1 MINNHVDAPKIIPKA
16 KIYTLSFWMLCI
28 SSFLF
33 FGSFSMILPELPDY
47 LTSLQGHEYL
57 GLIVSLFTLSAAV
70 SRPFSG
76 KLTDKWGRIPVMLI
90 GACISCLA
98 ALVYPLTTTV
108 FGFLS
113 IRLLHGFS
121 AGFKPTGTSAYVADI
136 IPVQRRAEALGI
148 LSMFS
153 TIGMA
158 SAPIFGSWI
167 FLNFDIDTLFY
178 CSSIFSIGSIVILFG
193 LKETLKTKESFKL
206 ALLKIG
212 KTDLYEPSVIP
223 SSLIM
228 VLTTFSFGT
237 VITLSP
243 DFSSFLGIQNKGLFF
258 SFFTGSSLLVRFIGG
273 RLSDR
278 YGRILILKFSTLCL
292 AISMIIIGFATNTT
306 SYFAG
311 AFLFGIGY
319 GLNSPTLFAW
329 AIDLSPEKNI
339 GRGIS
344 TLFIFLELGIGTGS
358 LISGSLYQG
367 VNSRLPCLFLIS
379 AFFSFIAFLI
389 VLNKKN
395 ESKTIEA
402 G

>member
-1 MINNHVDAPKIIPKA
+1 MINDHVDAPSITPKA
-16 KIYTLSFWMLCI
+16 KIYTLSFWLLCA

-47 LTSLQGHEYL
+47 LASLNGQEYL
-57 GLIVSLFTLSAAV
+57 GLVVSLFTLSAAV

-76 KLTDKWGRIPVMLI
+76 KLTDKWGRIPVMFI
-90 GACISCLA
+90 GACISGLA
-98 ALVYPLTTTV
+98 AMIYPLTTTV

-136 IPVQRRAEALGI
+136 IPANRRGEALGI
-148 LSMFS
+148 LSMFG

-167 FLNFDIDTLFY
+167 FLTYDINTLFY
-178 CSSIFSIGSIVILFG
+178 ISSVFSIGSVLILFG
-193 LKETLKTKESFKL
+193 MKETLKNKEPFKL

-212 KTDLYEPSVIP
+212 KADLYEPSVIP
-223 SSLIM
+223 PSLIM
-228 VLTTFSFGT
+228 MLTTFSFGT

-243 DFSSFLGIQNKGLFF
+243 DFSSFLGIHNKGLFF
-258 SFFTGSSLLVRFIGG
+258 SFFTGSSLLVRFLGG
-273 RLSDR
+273 KLSDHF
-278 YGRILILKFSTLCL
+278 GRILILRYSTLCL
-292 AISMIIIGFATNTT
+292 CISMIIIGFSTDST

-329 AIDLSPEKNI
+329 AVDLSPEKSI

-344 TLFIFLELGIGTGS
+344 TLFIFLEVGIGVGS
-358 LISGSLYQG
+358 LISGSFYQG
-367 VNSRLPCLFLIS
+367 FTTRFPWLFMIS
-379 AFFSFIAFLI
+379 SFFSFIAFII
-389 VLNKKN
+389 VLTKKR
-395 ESKTIEA
+395 
-402 G
+402 

>member
-1 MINNHVDAPKIIPKA
+1 MINDNVDAPSITPKA
-16 KIYTLSFWMLCI
+16 KIYTLSFWLLCA

-47 LTSLQGHEYL
+47 LASLNGQEYL
-57 GLIVSLFTLSAAV
+57 GLVVSLFTLSAAV

-76 KLTDKWGRIPVMLI
+76 KLTDKWGRIPVMFI
-90 GACISCLA
+90 GACISGLA
-98 ALVYPLTTTV
+98 AMIYPLTTTV

-136 IPVQRRAEALGI
+136 IPANRRGEALGI
-148 LSMFS
+148 LSMFG

-167 FLNFDIDTLFY
+167 FLTYDINTLFY
-178 CSSIFSIGSIVILFG
+178 ISSVFSIGSVLILFG
-193 LKETLKTKESFKL
+193 MKETLKNKEPFKL

-212 KTDLYEPSVIP
+212 KADLYEPSVIP
-223 SSLIM
+223 PSLIM
-228 VLTTFSFGT
+228 MLTTFSFGT

-243 DFSSFLGIQNKGLFF
+243 DFSSFLGIHNKGLFF
-258 SFFTGSSLLVRFIGG
+258 SFFTGSSLLVRFLGG
-273 RLSDR
+273 KLSDHF
-278 YGRILILKFSTLCL
+278 GRILILRYSTLCL
-292 AISMIIIGFATNTT
+292 CISMIIIGFSTDST

-329 AIDLSPEKNI
+329 AVDLSPEKSI

-344 TLFIFLELGIGTGS
+344 TLFIFLEVGIGVGS
-358 LISGSLYQG
+358 LISGSFYQG
-367 VNSRLPCLFLIS
+367 FTTRFPWLFMIS
-379 AFFSFIAFLI
+379 SFFSFIAFII
-389 VLNKKN
+389 VLTKKR
-395 ESKTIEA
+395 
-402 G
+402 

>member
-1 MINNHVDAPKIIPKA
+1 MINNHVDASTITPKA
-16 KIYTLSFWMLCI
+16 KIYTLSFWLLCA

-47 LTSLQGHEYL
+47 LASLKGQEYL
-57 GLIVSLFTLSAAV
+57 GLVVSLFTLSAAV

-76 KLTDKWGRIPVMLI
+76 KLTDKWGRIPVMFI
-90 GACISCLA
+90 GASISGLA
-98 ALVYPLTTTV
+98 ALIYPLTSTV

-136 IPVQRRAEALGI
+136 IPAKRRGEALGI
-148 LSMFS
+148 LSMFG

-158 SAPIFGSWI
+158 SAPILGSWI
-167 FLNFDIDTLFY
+167 FLVYDINTLFY
-178 CSSIFSIGSIVILFG
+178 CSSVFSIGSVLILFG
-193 LKETLKTKESFKL
+193 MKETLKTKEPFKL

-212 KTDLYEPSVIP
+212 KTDLYEPAVIP
-223 SSLIM
+223 PSLIM

-243 DFSSFLGIQNKGLFF
+243 DFSGFLGIQNKGLFF
-258 SFFTGSSLLVRFIGG
+258 SFFTGSSLLVRFLGG
-273 RLSDR
+273 KLSDHF
-278 YGRILILKFSTLCL
+278 GRVLILRYSTMCLC
-292 AISMIIIGFATNTT
+292 ISMIIIGFATDATT
-306 SYFAG
+306 YFAG

-329 AIDLSPEKNI
+329 AIDLSPEKSI

-344 TLFIFLELGIGTGS
+344 TLFIFLEIGIGMGS
-358 LISGSLYQG
+358 LISGSFYQG
-367 VNSRLPCLFLIS
+367 FNTRFPWLFMIS
-379 AFFSFIAFLI
+379 AFFSFIAFII
-389 VLNKKN
+389 VLTKKR
-395 ESKTIEA
+395 
-402 G
+402 

>member
-1 MINNHVDAPKIIPKA
+1 
-16 KIYTLSFWMLCI
+16 
-28 SSFLF
+28 
-33 FGSFSMILPELPDY
+33 
-47 LTSLQGHEYL
+47 
-57 GLIVSLFTLSAAV
+57 
-70 SRPFSG
+70 
-76 KLTDKWGRIPVMLI
+76 MLI
-90 GACISCLA
+90 GACISGLA
-98 ALVYPLTTTV
+98 ALLYPLTTTV
-108 FGFLS
+108 FGFMS

-136 IPVQRRAEALGI
+136 IPAQRRAEALGI

-158 SAPIFGSWI
+158 STPIFGSWI
-167 FLNFDIDTLFY
+167 FLNYDINTLFY
-178 CSSIFSIGSIVILFG
+178 SSSIFSIGSILILFG
-193 LKETLKTKESFKL
+193 MKETLKTRETFKL
-206 ALLKIG
+206 DLLKIG
-212 KTDLYEPSVIP
+212 KKDLYEPSVIP

-228 VLTTFSFGT
+228 LLTTYSFGT

-273 RLSDR
+273 KLSDI

-292 AISMIIIGFATNTT
+292 AISMIIIGFATDITAYLT
-306 SYFAG
+306 G

-367 VNSRLPCLFLIS
+367 INSRLPSLFMIS

-389 VLNKKN
+389 VLSKKN
-395 ESKTIEA
+395 ESQTIKTDY
-402 G
+402 

>member
-1 MINNHVDAPKIIPKA
+1 MINNHVDAPSITPKV
-16 KIYTLSFWMLCI
+16 KIYTLSFWLLCA

-47 LTSLQGHEYL
+47 LASLNGQEYL
-57 GLIVSLFTLSAAV
+57 GLVVSLFTLSAAV

-76 KLTDKWGRIPVMLI
+76 KLTDKWGRIPVMFI
-90 GACISCLA
+90 GACISGLA
-98 ALVYPLTTTV
+98 AMIYPLTTTV

-136 IPVQRRAEALGI
+136 IPANRRGEALGI
-148 LSMFS
+148 LSMFG

-167 FLNFDIDTLFY
+167 FLTYDINTLFY
-178 CSSIFSIGSIVILFG
+178 ISSVFSIGSVLILFG
-193 LKETLKTKESFKL
+193 MKETLKNKEPFKL

-212 KTDLYEPSVIP
+212 KADLYEPSVIP
-223 SSLIM
+223 PSLIM
-228 VLTTFSFGT
+228 MLTTFSFGT

-243 DFSSFLGIQNKGLFF
+243 DFSSFLGIHNKGLFF
-258 SFFTGSSLLVRFIGG
+258 SFFTGSSLLVRFLGG
-273 RLSDR
+273 KLSDHF
-278 YGRILILKFSTLCL
+278 GRILILRYSTLCL
-292 AISMIIIGFATNTT
+292 CISMIIIGFSTDST

-329 AIDLSPEKNI
+329 AVDLSPEKSI

-344 TLFIFLELGIGTGS
+344 TLFIFLEVGIGVGS
-358 LISGSLYQG
+358 LISGSFYQG
-367 VNSRLPCLFLIS
+367 FTTRFPWLFMIS
-379 AFFSFIAFLI
+379 SFFSFIAFII
-389 VLNKKN
+389 VLTKKR
-395 ESKTIEA
+395 
-402 G
+402 

>member
-1 MINNHVDAPKIIPKA
+1 MINNHVDPTTIIPKA
-16 KIYTLSFWMLCI
+16 KIYTLNFWLLCA

-47 LTSLQGHEYL
+47 LASLKGQEYL
-57 GLIVSLFTLSAAV
+57 GLVVSLFTLSAAV

-76 KLTDKWGRIPVMLI
+76 KLTDKWGRIPVMFI
-90 GACISCLA
+90 GASISGLA
-98 ALVYPLTTTV
+98 ALIYPLTSTV

-136 IPVQRRAEALGI
+136 IPAKRRGEALGI
-148 LSMFS
+148 LSMFG

-158 SAPIFGSWI
+158 SAPILGSWI
-167 FLNFDIDTLFY
+167 FLVYDINTLFY
-178 CSSIFSIGSIVILFG
+178 CSSVFSIGSVLILFG
-193 LKETLKTKESFKL
+193 MKETLKTKEPFKL

-212 KTDLYEPSVIP
+212 KTDLYEPAVIP
-223 SSLIM
+223 PSLIM

-243 DFSSFLGIQNKGLFF
+243 DFSGFLGIQNKGLFF
-258 SFFTGSSLLVRFIGG
+258 SFFTGSSLLVRFLGG
-273 RLSDR
+273 KLSDHF
-278 YGRILILKFSTLCL
+278 GRVLILRYSTMCLC
-292 AISMIIIGFATNTT
+292 ISMIIIGFATDATT
-306 SYFAG
+306 YFVG

-329 AIDLSPEKNI
+329 AIDLSPEKSI

-344 TLFIFLELGIGTGS
+344 TLFIFLEIGIGMGS
-358 LISGSLYQG
+358 LISGSFYQG
-367 VNSRLPCLFLIS
+367 FNTRFPWLFMIS
-379 AFFSFIAFLI
+379 AFFSFIAFII
-389 VLNKKN
+389 VLTKKR
-395 ESKTIEA
+395 
-402 G
+402 

>member
-1 MINNHVDAPKIIPKA
+1 MINNHVDAPSITPKV
-16 KIYTLSFWMLCI
+16 KIYTLSFWLLCA

-47 LTSLQGHEYL
+47 LASLNGQEYL
-57 GLIVSLFTLSAAV
+57 GLVVSLFTLSAAV

-76 KLTDKWGRIPVMLI
+76 KLTDKWGRIPVMFI
-90 GACISCLA
+90 GACISGLA
-98 ALVYPLTTTV
+98 AMIYPLTTTV

-136 IPVQRRAEALGI
+136 IPANRRGEALGI
-148 LSMFS
+148 LSMFG

-167 FLNFDIDTLFY
+167 FLTYDINTLFY
-178 CSSIFSIGSIVILFG
+178 ISSVFSIGSVLILFG
-193 LKETLKTKESFKL
+193 MKETLKNKEPFKL

-212 KTDLYEPSVIP
+212 KADLYEPSVIP
-223 SSLIM
+223 PSLIM
-228 VLTTFSFGT
+228 MLTTFSFGT

-243 DFSSFLGIQNKGLFF
+243 DFSGFLGIHNKGLFF
-258 SFFTGSSLLVRFIGG
+258 SFFTGSSLLVRFLGG
-273 RLSDR
+273 KLSDHF
-278 YGRILILKFSTLCL
+278 GRILILRYSTLCL
-292 AISMIIIGFATNTT
+292 CISMIIIGFSTDST

-329 AIDLSPEKNI
+329 AVDLSPEKSI

-344 TLFIFLELGIGTGS
+344 TLFIFLEVGIGVGS
-358 LISGSLYQG
+358 LISGSFYQG
-367 VNSRLPCLFLIS
+367 FTTRFPWLFMIS
-379 AFFSFIAFLI
+379 SFFSFIAFII
-389 VLNKKN
+389 VLTKKRRLLN
-395 ESKTIEA
+395 Y
-402 G
+402 

>member
-1 MINNHVDAPKIIPKA
+1 MINNHLNTPKIIAKT
-16 KIYTLSFWMLCI
+16 KIYTLGFWLLCT

-47 LTSLQGHEYL
+47 LASLQGHEYL
-57 GLIVSLFTLSAAV
+57 GLIVSLFTLSAAI

-90 GACISCLA
+90 GACISGLA
-98 ALVYPLTTTV
+98 ALIYPLTTTV

-113 IRLLHGFS
+113 VRLLHGFS

-136 IPVQRRAEALGI
+136 IPAKRRAEALGI

-158 SAPIFGSWI
+158 SAPILGSWI
-167 FLNFDIDTLFY
+167 FLTYDINTLFY
-178 CSSIFSIGSIVILFG
+178 CSSFFSIGSVLILFG
-193 LKETLKTKESFKL
+193 MKETLKAKESFKL
-206 ALLKIG
+206 TLLKIG
-212 KTDLYEPSVIP
+212 RTDLYEPSVIP
-223 SSLIM
+223 PSLIM

-243 DFSSFLGIQNKGLFF
+243 DFSGFLGIQNKGLFF

-273 RLSDR
+273 KLSDHF
-278 YGRILILKFSTLCL
+278 GRILILRYSTLCL
-292 AISMIIIGFATNTT
+292 CLSMIIIGFA
-306 SYFAG
+306 SDAIIYFAG
-311 AFLFGIGY
+311 AFLFGVGY

-329 AIDLSPEKNI
+329 AIDLSPKKSI

-344 TLFIFLELGIGTGS
+344 TLFIFLELGIGMGS

-367 VNSRLPCLFLIS
+367 FNERFPWLFMIS
-379 AFFSFIAFLI
+379 AFFSLIAFI
-389 VLNKKN
+389 FVLNKKR
-395 ESKTIEA
+395 
-402 G
+402 

>member
-1 MINNHVDAPKIIPKA
+1 MINDHVDAPSITPKA
-16 KIYTLSFWMLCI
+16 KIYTLSFWLLCA

-47 LTSLQGHEYL
+47 LTSLKGQEYL
-57 GLIVSLFTLSAAV
+57 GLVVSLFTLSAAV

-76 KLTDKWGRIPVMLI
+76 KLTDKWGRIPVMFI
-90 GACISCLA
+90 GACISGLA
-98 ALVYPLTTTV
+98 AMIYPLTTTV

-136 IPVQRRAEALGI
+136 IPANRRGEALGI
-148 LSMFS
+148 LSMFG

-167 FLNFDIDTLFY
+167 FLTYDINTLFY
-178 CSSIFSIGSIVILFG
+178 ISSVFSIGSVLILFG
-193 LKETLKTKESFKL
+193 MKETLKNKEPFKL

-212 KTDLYEPSVIP
+212 KADLYEPSVIP
-223 SSLIM
+223 PSLIM

-243 DFSSFLGIQNKGLFF
+243 DFSGFLGIQNKGLFF
-258 SFFTGSSLLVRFIGG
+258 SFFTGSSLLVRFLGG
-273 RLSDR
+273 KLSDHF
-278 YGRILILKFSTLCL
+278 GRILILRYSTLCL
-292 AISMIIIGFATNTT
+292 CISMIIIGFATGATT
-306 SYFAG
+306 YFAG

-329 AIDLSPEKNI
+329 AIDLSPEKSI

-344 TLFIFLELGIGTGS
+344 TLFIFLEVGIGVGS
-358 LISGSLYQG
+358 LISGSFYQG
-367 VNSRLPCLFLIS
+367 FTTRFPWLFMIS
-379 AFFSFIAFLI
+379 SFFSFIAFII
-389 VLNKKN
+389 VLTKKR
-395 ESKTIEA
+395 
-402 G
+402 

>member
-1 MINNHVDAPKIIPKA
+1 MINNHVDAPSITPKV
-16 KIYTLSFWMLCI
+16 KIYTLSFWLLCA

-47 LTSLQGHEYL
+47 LASLNGQEYL
-57 GLIVSLFTLSAAV
+57 GLVVSLFTLSAAV

-76 KLTDKWGRIPVMLI
+76 KLTDKWGRIPVMFI
-90 GACISCLA
+90 GACISGLA
-98 ALVYPLTTTV
+98 AMIYPLTTTV

-136 IPVQRRAEALGI
+136 IPANRRGEALGI
-148 LSMFS
+148 LSMFG

-167 FLNFDIDTLFY
+167 FLTYDINTLFY
-178 CSSIFSIGSIVILFG
+178 ISSVFSIGSVLILFG
-193 LKETLKTKESFKL
+193 MKETLKNKEPFKL

-212 KTDLYEPSVIP
+212 KADLYEPSVIP
-223 SSLIM
+223 PSLIM

-243 DFSSFLGIQNKGLFF
+243 DFSGFLGIKNKGLFF
-258 SFFTGSSLLVRFIGG
+258 SFFTGSSLLVRFLGG
-273 RLSDR
+273 KLSDHF
-278 YGRILILKFSTLCL
+278 GRILILRYSTLCL
-292 AISMIIIGFATNTT
+292 CISMIIIGFSTDST

-329 AIDLSPEKNI
+329 AVDLSPEKSI

-344 TLFIFLELGIGTGS
+344 TLFIFLEVGIGVGS
-358 LISGSLYQG
+358 LISGSFYQG
-367 VNSRLPCLFLIS
+367 FTTRFPWLFMIS
-379 AFFSFIAFLI
+379 SFFSFIAFII
-389 VLNKKN
+389 VLTKKR
-395 ESKTIEA
+395 
-402 G
+402 

>member
-1 MINNHVDAPKIIPKA
+1 MINDHVDTPSITPKA
-16 KIYTLSFWMLCI
+16 KIYTLSFWLLCA

-47 LTSLQGHEYL
+47 LASLKGQEYL
-57 GLIVSLFTLSAAV
+57 GLVVSLFTLSAAV

-76 KLTDKWGRIPVMLI
+76 KLTDKWGRIPVMFI
-90 GACISCLA
+90 GASISGLA
-98 ALVYPLTTTV
+98 ALIYPLTSTV

-136 IPVQRRAEALGI
+136 IPAKRRGEALGI
-148 LSMFS
+148 LSMFG

-158 SAPIFGSWI
+158 SAPILGSWI
-167 FLNFDIDTLFY
+167 FLVYDINTLFY
-178 CSSIFSIGSIVILFG
+178 CSSVFSIGSVLILFG
-193 LKETLKTKESFKL
+193 MKETLKTKEPFKL

-212 KTDLYEPSVIP
+212 KTDLYEPAVIP
-223 SSLIM
+223 PSLIM

-243 DFSSFLGIQNKGLFF
+243 DFSGFLGIQNKGLFF
-258 SFFTGSSLLVRFIGG
+258 SFFTGSSLLVRFLGG
-273 RLSDR
+273 KLSDHF
-278 YGRILILKFSTLCL
+278 GRVLILRYSTMCLC
-292 AISMIIIGFATNTT
+292 ISMIIIGFATDATT
-306 SYFAG
+306 YFAG

-329 AIDLSPEKNI
+329 AIDLSPEKSI

-344 TLFIFLELGIGTGS
+344 TLFIFLEIGIGMGS
-358 LISGSLYQG
+358 LISGSFYQG
-367 VNSRLPCLFLIS
+367 FNTRFPWLFMIS
-379 AFFSFIAFLI
+379 AFFSFIAFII
-389 VLNKKN
+389 VLTKKR
-395 ESKTIEA
+395 
-402 G
+402 

>member
-1 MINNHVDAPKIIPKA
+1 MINNNVDAPSITPKA
-16 KIYTLSFWMLCI
+16 KIYTLSFWLLCA

-47 LTSLQGHEYL
+47 LASLNGQEYL
-57 GLIVSLFTLSAAV
+57 GLVVSLFTLSAAV

-76 KLTDKWGRIPVMLI
+76 KLTDKWGRIPVMFI
-90 GACISCLA
+90 GACISGLA
-98 ALVYPLTTTV
+98 AMIYPLTTTV

-136 IPVQRRAEALGI
+136 IPANRRGEALGI
-148 LSMFS
+148 LSMFG

-167 FLNFDIDTLFY
+167 FLTYDINTLFY
-178 CSSIFSIGSIVILFG
+178 ISSVFSIGSVLILFG
-193 LKETLKTKESFKL
+193 MKETLKNKEPFKL

-212 KTDLYEPSVIP
+212 KADLYEPSVIP
-223 SSLIM
+223 PSLIM
-228 VLTTFSFGT
+228 MLTTFSFGT

-243 DFSSFLGIQNKGLFF
+243 DFSSFLGIHNKGLFF
-258 SFFTGSSLLVRFIGG
+258 SFFTGSSLLVRFLGG
-273 RLSDR
+273 KLSDHF
-278 YGRILILKFSTLCL
+278 GRILILRYSTLCL
-292 AISMIIIGFATNTT
+292 CISMIIIGFSTDST

-329 AIDLSPEKNI
+329 AVDLSPEKSI

-344 TLFIFLELGIGTGS
+344 TLFIFLEVGIGVGS
-358 LISGSLYQG
+358 LISGSFYQG
-367 VNSRLPCLFLIS
+367 FTTRFPWLFMIS
-379 AFFSFIAFLI
+379 SFFSFIAFII
-389 VLNKKN
+389 VLTKKR
-395 ESKTIEA
+395 
-402 G
+402 

>member
-1 MINNHVDAPKIIPKA
+1 MINDHVDTPSITPKA
-16 KIYTLSFWMLCI
+16 KIYTLSFWLLCA

-47 LTSLQGHEYL
+47 LASLNGQEYL
-57 GLIVSLFTLSAAV
+57 GLVVSLFTLSAAV

-76 KLTDKWGRIPVMLI
+76 KLTDKWGRIPVMFI
-90 GACISCLA
+90 GACISGLA
-98 ALVYPLTTTV
+98 AMIYPLTTTV

-136 IPVQRRAEALGI
+136 IPANRRGEALGI
-148 LSMFS
+148 LSMFG

-167 FLNFDIDTLFY
+167 FLTYDINTLFY
-178 CSSIFSIGSIVILFG
+178 ISSVFSIGSVLILFG
-193 LKETLKTKESFKL
+193 MKETLKNKEPFKL

-212 KTDLYEPSVIP
+212 KADLYEPSVIP
-223 SSLIM
+223 PSLIM

-243 DFSSFLGIQNKGLFF
+243 DFSGFLGIQNKGLFF
-258 SFFTGSSLLVRFIGG
+258 SFFTGSSLLVRFLGG
-273 RLSDR
+273 KLSDHF
-278 YGRILILKFSTLCL
+278 GRILILRYSTLCL
-292 AISMIIIGFATNTT
+292 CISMIIIGFSTDST

-329 AIDLSPEKNI
+329 AVDLSPEKSI

-344 TLFIFLELGIGTGS
+344 TLFIFLEVGIGVGS
-358 LISGSLYQG
+358 LISGSFYQG
-367 VNSRLPCLFLIS
+367 FTTRFPWLFMIS
-379 AFFSFIAFLI
+379 SFFSFIAFII
-389 VLNKKN
+389 VLTKKR
-395 ESKTIEA
+395 
-402 G
+402 

>member
-1 MINNHVDAPKIIPKA
+1 MINNHVDPTTITPKA
-16 KIYTLSFWMLCI
+16 KIYTLNFWLLCA

-47 LTSLQGHEYL
+47 LASLKGQEYL
-57 GLIVSLFTLSAAV
+57 GLVVSLFTLSAAV

-76 KLTDKWGRIPVMLI
+76 KLTDKWGRIPVMFI
-90 GACISCLA
+90 GASISGLA
-98 ALVYPLTTTV
+98 ALIYPLTSTV

-136 IPVQRRAEALGI
+136 IPAKRRGEALGI
-148 LSMFS
+148 LSMFG

-158 SAPIFGSWI
+158 SAPILGSWI
-167 FLNFDIDTLFY
+167 FLVYDIHTLFY
-178 CSSIFSIGSIVILFG
+178 CSSVFSIGSVLILFG
-193 LKETLKTKESFKL
+193 MKETLKTKEPFKL

-212 KTDLYEPSVIP
+212 KTDLYEPAVIP
-223 SSLIM
+223 PSLIM

-243 DFSSFLGIQNKGLFF
+243 DFSGFLGIQNKGLFF
-258 SFFTGSSLLVRFIGG
+258 SFFTGSSLLVRFLGG
-273 RLSDR
+273 KLSDHF
-278 YGRILILKFSTLCL
+278 GRVLILRYSTMCLC
-292 AISMIIIGFATNTT
+292 ISMIIIGFATDATT
-306 SYFAG
+306 YFAG

-329 AIDLSPEKNI
+329 AIDLSPEKSI

-344 TLFIFLELGIGTGS
+344 TLFIFLEIGIGMGS
-358 LISGSLYQG
+358 LISGSFYQG
-367 VNSRLPCLFLIS
+367 FNTRFPWLFMIS
-379 AFFSFIAFLI
+379 AFFSFIAFII
-389 VLNKKN
+389 VLTKKR
-395 ESKTIEA
+395 
-402 G
+402 

>member
-1 MINNHVDAPKIIPKA
+1 MINDHIDAPKKIPEA
-16 KIYTLSFWMLCI
+16 KIYRLSFWLLCG

-33 FGSFSMILPELPDY
+33 FGSFSMILPELPNY
-47 LTSLQGHEYL
+47 LSSLQGHEYL

-76 KLTDKWGRIPVMLI
+76 KLTDKWGRIPVMFI
-90 GACISCLA
+90 GACISGLA

-136 IPVQRRAEALGI
+136 VPAKRRAEALGI

-167 FLNFDIDTLFY
+167 FLTYDINTLFY
-178 CSSIFSIGSIVILFG
+178 CSSIFSIGSILILFG
-193 LKETLKTKESFKL
+193 MKETLKTKEPFKL
-206 ALLKIG
+206 SLLKIG

-228 VLTTFSFGT
+228 MLTTFSFGT

-273 RLSDR
+273 KLSDR
-278 YGRILILKFSTLCL
+278 FGRILILKYSTLCL
-292 AISMIIIGFATNTT
+292 AVSMIIIGFATNAT

-329 AIDLSPEKNI
+329 AIDLSPKKSI

-344 TLFIFLELGIGTGS
+344 TLFIFLEIGIGTGS

-367 VNSRLPCLFLIS
+367 INSRFPWLFMIS
-379 AFFSFIAFLI
+379 AFFSFIAFII

-395 ESKTIEA
+395 QPQTVNMS
-402 G
+402 

>member
-1 MINNHVDAPKIIPKA
+1 MINNHVDPTTITPKA
-16 KIYTLSFWMLCI
+16 KIYTLNFWLLCA

-47 LTSLQGHEYL
+47 LASLKGQEYL
-57 GLIVSLFTLSAAV
+57 GLVVSLFTLSAAV

-76 KLTDKWGRIPVMLI
+76 KLTDKWGRIPVMFI
-90 GACISCLA
+90 GASISGLA
-98 ALVYPLTTTV
+98 ALIYPLTSTV

-136 IPVQRRAEALGI
+136 IPAKRRGEALGI
-148 LSMFS
+148 LSMFG

-158 SAPIFGSWI
+158 SAPILGSWI
-167 FLNFDIDTLFY
+167 FLVYDINTLFY
-178 CSSIFSIGSIVILFG
+178 CSSVFSIGSVLILFG
-193 LKETLKTKESFKL
+193 MKETLKTKEPFKL

-212 KTDLYEPSVIP
+212 KTDLYEPAVIP
-223 SSLIM
+223 PSLIM

-243 DFSSFLGIQNKGLFF
+243 DFSGFLGIQNKGLFF
-258 SFFTGSSLLVRFIGG
+258 SFFTGSSLLVRFLGG
-273 RLSDR
+273 KLSDHF
-278 YGRILILKFSTLCL
+278 GRVLILRYSTMCLC
-292 AISMIIIGFATNTT
+292 ISMIIIGFATDATT
-306 SYFAG
+306 YFAG

-329 AIDLSPEKNI
+329 AIDLSPEKSI

-344 TLFIFLELGIGTGS
+344 TLFIFLEIGIGMGS
-358 LISGSLYQG
+358 LISGSFYQG
-367 VNSRLPCLFLIS
+367 FNIRFPWLFMIS
-379 AFFSFIAFLI
+379 AFFSFIAFII
-389 VLNKKN
+389 VLTKKR
-395 ESKTIEA
+395 
-402 G
+402 

>member
-1 MINNHVDAPKIIPKA
+1 MINNHVDAPSITPKV
-16 KIYTLSFWMLCI
+16 KIYTLSFWLLCA

-47 LTSLQGHEYL
+47 LASLNGQEYL
-57 GLIVSLFTLSAAV
+57 GLVVSLFTLSAAV

-76 KLTDKWGRIPVMLI
+76 KLTDKWGRIPVMFI
-90 GACISCLA
+90 GACISGLA
-98 ALVYPLTTTV
+98 AMIYPLTTTV

-136 IPVQRRAEALGI
+136 IPANRRGEALGI
-148 LSMFS
+148 LSMFG

-167 FLNFDIDTLFY
+167 FLTYDINTLFY
-178 CSSIFSIGSIVILFG
+178 ISSVFSIGSVLILFG
-193 LKETLKTKESFKL
+193 MKETLKNKEPFKL

-212 KTDLYEPSVIP
+212 KADLYEPSVIP
-223 SSLIM
+223 PSLIM

-243 DFSSFLGIQNKGLFF
+243 DFSSFLGIHNKGLFF
-258 SFFTGSSLLVRFIGG
+258 SFFTGSSLLVRFLGG
-273 RLSDR
+273 KLSDHF
-278 YGRILILKFSTLCL
+278 GRILILRYSTLCL
-292 AISMIIIGFATNTT
+292 CISMIIIGFSTDST

-329 AIDLSPEKNI
+329 AVDLSPEKSI

-344 TLFIFLELGIGTGS
+344 TLFIFLEVGIGVGS
-358 LISGSLYQG
+358 LISGSFYQG
-367 VNSRLPCLFLIS
+367 FTTRFPWLFMIS
-379 AFFSFIAFLI
+379 SFFSFIAFII
-389 VLNKKN
+389 VLTKKR
-395 ESKTIEA
+395 
-402 G
+402 

>member
-1 MINNHVDAPKIIPKA
+1 MINNHVDTPSITPKA
-16 KIYTLSFWMLCI
+16 KIYTLSFWLLCA

-47 LTSLQGHEYL
+47 LASLKGQEYL
-57 GLIVSLFTLSAAV
+57 GLVVSLFTLSAAV

-76 KLTDKWGRIPVMLI
+76 KLTDKWGRIPVMFI
-90 GACISCLA
+90 GASISGLA
-98 ALVYPLTTTV
+98 ALIYPLTSTV

-136 IPVQRRAEALGI
+136 IPAKRRGEALGI
-148 LSMFS
+148 LSMFG

-158 SAPIFGSWI
+158 SAPILGSWI
-167 FLNFDIDTLFY
+167 FLVYDINTLFY
-178 CSSIFSIGSIVILFG
+178 CSSVFSIGSVLILFG
-193 LKETLKTKESFKL
+193 MKETLKTKEPFKL

-212 KTDLYEPSVIP
+212 KTDLYEPAVIP
-223 SSLIM
+223 PSLIM

-243 DFSSFLGIQNKGLFF
+243 DFSGFLGIQNKGLFF
-258 SFFTGSSLLVRFIGG
+258 SFFTGSSLLVRFLGG
-273 RLSDR
+273 KLSDHF
-278 YGRILILKFSTLCL
+278 GRVLILRYSTMCLC
-292 AISMIIIGFATNTT
+292 ISMIIIGFATDATT
-306 SYFAG
+306 YFAG

-329 AIDLSPEKNI
+329 AIDLSPEKSI

-344 TLFIFLELGIGTGS
+344 TLFIFLEIGIGMGS
-358 LISGSLYQG
+358 LISGSFYQG
-367 VNSRLPCLFLIS
+367 FNTRFPWLFMIS
-379 AFFSFIAFLI
+379 AFFSFIAFII
-389 VLNKKN
+389 VLTKKR
-395 ESKTIEA
+395 
-402 G
+402 

>member
-1 MINNHVDAPKIIPKA
+1 MINNHVDAPSITPKV
-16 KIYTLSFWMLCI
+16 KIYTLSFWLLCA

-47 LTSLQGHEYL
+47 LASLNGQEYL
-57 GLIVSLFTLSAAV
+57 GLVVSLFTLSAAV

-76 KLTDKWGRIPVMLI
+76 KLTDKWGRIPVMFI
-90 GACISCLA
+90 GACISGLA
-98 ALVYPLTTTV
+98 AMIYPLTTTF

-136 IPVQRRAEALGI
+136 IPANRRGEALGI
-148 LSMFS
+148 LSMFG

-167 FLNFDIDTLFY
+167 FLTYDINTLFY
-178 CSSIFSIGSIVILFG
+178 ISSVFSIGSVLILFG
-193 LKETLKTKESFKL
+193 MKETLKNKEPFKL

-212 KTDLYEPSVIP
+212 KADLYEPSVIP
-223 SSLIM
+223 PSLIM
-228 VLTTFSFGT
+228 MLTTFSFGT

-243 DFSSFLGIQNKGLFF
+243 DFSGFLGIHNKGLFF
-258 SFFTGSSLLVRFIGG
+258 SFFTGSSLLVRFLGG
-273 RLSDR
+273 KLSDHF
-278 YGRILILKFSTLCL
+278 GRILILRYSTLCL
-292 AISMIIIGFATNTT
+292 CISMIIIGFSTDST

-329 AIDLSPEKNI
+329 AVDLSPEKSI

-344 TLFIFLELGIGTGS
+344 TLFIFLEVGIGVGS
-358 LISGSLYQG
+358 LISGSFYQG
-367 VNSRLPCLFLIS
+367 FTTRFPWLFMIS
-379 AFFSFIAFLI
+379 SFFSFIAFII
-389 VLNKKN
+389 VLTKKR
-395 ESKTIEA
+395 
-402 G
+402 

>member
-1 MINNHVDAPKIIPKA
+1 MINNHVDAPSITPKA
-16 KIYTLSFWMLCI
+16 KIYTLSFWLLCA

-47 LTSLQGHEYL
+47 LASLNGQEYL
-57 GLIVSLFTLSAAV
+57 GLVVSLFTLSAAV

-76 KLTDKWGRIPVMLI
+76 KLTDKWGRIPVMFI
-90 GACISCLA
+90 GACISGLA
-98 ALVYPLTTTV
+98 AMIYPLTTTV

-136 IPVQRRAEALGI
+136 IPANRRGEALGI
-148 LSMFS
+148 LSMFG

-167 FLNFDIDTLFY
+167 FLTYDINTLFY
-178 CSSIFSIGSIVILFG
+178 ISSVFSIGSVLILFG
-193 LKETLKTKESFKL
+193 MKETLKNKEPFKL

-212 KTDLYEPSVIP
+212 KADLYEPSVIP
-223 SSLIM
+223 PSLIM
-228 VLTTFSFGT
+228 MLTTFSFGT

-243 DFSSFLGIQNKGLFF
+243 DFSSFLGIHNKGLFF
-258 SFFTGSSLLVRFIGG
+258 SFFTGSSLLVRFLGG
-273 RLSDR
+273 KLSDHF
-278 YGRILILKFSTLCL
+278 GRILILRYSTLCL
-292 AISMIIIGFATNTT
+292 CISMIIIGFSTDST

-329 AIDLSPEKNI
+329 AVDLSPEKSI

-344 TLFIFLELGIGTGS
+344 TLFIFLEVGIGVGS
-358 LISGSLYQG
+358 LISGSFYQG
-367 VNSRLPCLFLIS
+367 FTTRFPWLFMIS
-379 AFFSFIAFLI
+379 SFFSFIAFII
-389 VLNKKN
+389 VLTKKR
-395 ESKTIEA
+395 
-402 G
+402 

>member
-1 MINNHVDAPKIIPKA
+1 MINNHVDAPSITPKV
-16 KIYTLSFWMLCI
+16 KIYTLSFWLLCA

-47 LTSLQGHEYL
+47 LASLNGQEYL
-57 GLIVSLFTLSAAV
+57 GLVVSLFTLSAAV

-76 KLTDKWGRIPVMLI
+76 KLTDKWGRIPVMFI
-90 GACISCLA
+90 GACISGLA
-98 ALVYPLTTTV
+98 AMIYPLTTTV

-136 IPVQRRAEALGI
+136 IPANRRGEALGI
-148 LSMFS
+148 LSMFG

-167 FLNFDIDTLFY
+167 FLTYDINTLFY
-178 CSSIFSIGSIVILFG
+178 ISSVFSIGSVLILFG
-193 LKETLKTKESFKL
+193 MKETLKNKEPFKL

-212 KTDLYEPSVIP
+212 KADLYEPSVIP
-223 SSLIM
+223 PSLIM
-228 VLTTFSFGT
+228 MLTTFSFGT

-243 DFSSFLGIQNKGLFF
+243 DFSGFLGIHNKGLFF
-258 SFFTGSSLLVRFIGG
+258 SFFTGSSLLVRFLGG
-273 RLSDR
+273 KLSDHF
-278 YGRILILKFSTLCL
+278 GRILILRYSTLCL
-292 AISMIIIGFATNTT
+292 CISMIIIGFSTDST

-329 AIDLSPEKNI
+329 AVDLSPEKSI

-344 TLFIFLELGIGTGS
+344 TLFIFLEVGIGVGS
-358 LISGSLYQG
+358 LISGSFYQG
-367 VNSRLPCLFLIS
+367 FTTRFPWLFMIS
-379 AFFSFIAFLI
+379 SFFSFIAFII
-389 VLNKKN
+389 VLTKKR
-395 ESKTIEA
+395 
-402 G
+402 

>member
-1 MINNHVDAPKIIPKA
+1 MINDHVDTPSITPKA
-16 KIYTLSFWMLCI
+16 KIYTLSFWLLCA

-47 LTSLQGHEYL
+47 LASLNGQEYL
-57 GLIVSLFTLSAAV
+57 GLVVSLFTLSAAV

-76 KLTDKWGRIPVMLI
+76 KLTDKWGRIPVMFI
-90 GACISCLA
+90 GACISGLA
-98 ALVYPLTTTV
+98 AMIYPLTTTV

-136 IPVQRRAEALGI
+136 IPANRRGEALGI
-148 LSMFS
+148 LSMFG

-167 FLNFDIDTLFY
+167 FLTYDINTLFY
-178 CSSIFSIGSIVILFG
+178 ISSVFSIGSVLILFG
-193 LKETLKTKESFKL
+193 MKETLKNKEPFKL

-212 KTDLYEPSVIP
+212 KADLYEPSVIP
-223 SSLIM
+223 PSLIM
-228 VLTTFSFGT
+228 MLTTFSFGT

-243 DFSSFLGIQNKGLFF
+243 DFSGFLGIHNKGLFF
-258 SFFTGSSLLVRFIGG
+258 SFFTGSSLLVRFLGG
-273 RLSDR
+273 KLSDHF
-278 YGRILILKFSTLCL
+278 GRILILRYSTLCL
-292 AISMIIIGFATNTT
+292 CISMIIIGFSTDST

-329 AIDLSPEKNI
+329 AVDLSPEKSI

-344 TLFIFLELGIGTGS
+344 TLFIFLEVGIGVGS
-358 LISGSLYQG
+358 LISGSFYQG
-367 VNSRLPCLFLIS
+367 FTTRFPWLFMIS
-379 AFFSFIAFLI
+379 SFFSFIAFII
-389 VLNKKN
+389 VLTKKR
-395 ESKTIEA
+395 
-402 G
+402 

>member
-1 MINNHVDAPKIIPKA
+1 MINNHVDPTTIIPKA
-16 KIYTLSFWMLCI
+16 KIYTLNFWLLCA

-47 LTSLQGHEYL
+47 LASLKGQEYL
-57 GLIVSLFTLSAAV
+57 GLVVSLFTLSAAV

-76 KLTDKWGRIPVMLI
+76 KLTDKWGRIPVMFI
-90 GACISCLA
+90 GASISGLA
-98 ALVYPLTTTV
+98 ALIYPLTSTV

-136 IPVQRRAEALGI
+136 IPAKRRGEALGI
-148 LSMFS
+148 LSMFG

-158 SAPIFGSWI
+158 SAPILGSWI
-167 FLNFDIDTLFY
+167 FLVYDINTLFY
-178 CSSIFSIGSIVILFG
+178 CSSVFSIGSVLILFG
-193 LKETLKTKESFKL
+193 MKETLKTKEPFKL

-212 KTDLYEPSVIP
+212 KTDLYEPAVIP
-223 SSLIM
+223 PSLIM

-243 DFSSFLGIQNKGLFF
+243 DFSGFLGIQNKGLFF
-258 SFFTGSSLLVRFIGG
+258 SFFTGSSLLVRFLGG
-273 RLSDR
+273 KLSDHF
-278 YGRILILKFSTLCL
+278 GRVLILRYSTMCLC
-292 AISMIIIGFATNTT
+292 ISMIIIGFATDATT
-306 SYFAG
+306 YFAG

-329 AIDLSPEKNI
+329 AIDLSPEKSI

-344 TLFIFLELGIGTGS
+344 TLFIFLEIGIGMGS
-358 LISGSLYQG
+358 LISGSFYQG
-367 VNSRLPCLFLIS
+367 FNTRFPWLFMIS
-379 AFFSFIAFLI
+379 AFFSFIAFII
-389 VLNKKN
+389 VLTKKR
-395 ESKTIEA
+395 
-402 G
+402 

>member
-1 MINNHVDAPKIIPKA
+1 MINNHVDAPSITPKV
-16 KIYTLSFWMLCI
+16 KIYTLSFWLLCA

-47 LTSLQGHEYL
+47 LASLNGQEYL
-57 GLIVSLFTLSAAV
+57 GLVVSLFTLSAAV

-76 KLTDKWGRIPVMLI
+76 KLTDKWGRIPVMFI
-90 GACISCLA
+90 GACISGLA
-98 ALVYPLTTTV
+98 AMIYPLTTTV

-121 AGFKPTGTSAYVADI
+121 AGFKPTGTSAYIADI
-136 IPVQRRAEALGI
+136 IPANRRGEALGI
-148 LSMFS
+148 LSMFG

-167 FLNFDIDTLFY
+167 FLTYDINTLFY
-178 CSSIFSIGSIVILFG
+178 ISSVFSIGSVLILFG
-193 LKETLKTKESFKL
+193 MKETLKNKEPFKL

-212 KTDLYEPSVIP
+212 KADLYEPSVIP
-223 SSLIM
+223 PSLIM
-228 VLTTFSFGT
+228 MLTTFSFGT

-243 DFSSFLGIQNKGLFF
+243 DFSSFLGIHNKGLFF
-258 SFFTGSSLLVRFIGG
+258 SFFTGSSLLVRFLGG
-273 RLSDR
+273 KLSDHF
-278 YGRILILKFSTLCL
+278 GRILILRYSTLCL
-292 AISMIIIGFATNTT
+292 CISMIIIGFSTDST

-329 AIDLSPEKNI
+329 AVDLSPEKSI

-344 TLFIFLELGIGTGS
+344 TLFIFLEVGIGVGS
-358 LISGSLYQG
+358 LISGSFYQG
-367 VNSRLPCLFLIS
+367 FTTRFPWLFMIS
-379 AFFSFIAFLI
+379 SFFSFIAFII
-389 VLNKKN
+389 VLTKKR
-395 ESKTIEA
+395 
-402 G
+402 

>member
-1 MINNHVDAPKIIPKA
+1 MINDHIDGPKKIPKA
-16 KIYTLSFWMLCI
+16 KIYRLSFWLLCG

-33 FGSFSMILPELPDY
+33 FGSFSMILPELSDY
-47 LTSLQGHEYL
+47 LSSLQGHEYL

-76 KLTDKWGRIPVMLI
+76 KLTDKWGRIPVMFI
-90 GACISCLA
+90 GACISGLA

-136 IPVQRRAEALGI
+136 IPAQRRAEALGI

-167 FLNFDIDTLFY
+167 FLTYDINTLFY
-178 CSSIFSIGSIVILFG
+178 CSSIFSIGSILILFG
-193 LKETLKTKESFKL
+193 MKETLKTKEPFKL
-206 ALLKIG
+206 SLLKIG

-228 VLTTFSFGT
+228 MLTTFSFGT

-243 DFSSFLGIQNKGLFF
+243 DRKS
-258 SFFTGSSLLVRFIGG
+258 V
-273 RLSDR
+273 
-278 YGRILILKFSTLCL
+278 
-292 AISMIIIGFATNTT
+292 
-306 SYFAG
+306 
-311 AFLFGIGY
+311 
-319 GLNSPTLFAW
+319 
-329 AIDLSPEKNI
+329 
-339 GRGIS
+339 
-344 TLFIFLELGIGTGS
+344 
-358 LISGSLYQG
+358 
-367 VNSRLPCLFLIS
+367 V
-379 AFFSFIAFLI
+379 
-389 VLNKKN
+389 
-395 ESKTIEA
+395 
-402 G
+402 

>member
-1 MINNHVDAPKIIPKA
+1 MINDHVDTPSITPKA
-16 KIYTLSFWMLCI
+16 KIYTLSFWLLCA

-47 LTSLQGHEYL
+47 LASLNGQEYL
-57 GLIVSLFTLSAAV
+57 GLVVSLFTLSAAV

-76 KLTDKWGRIPVMLI
+76 KLTDKWGRIPVMFI
-90 GACISCLA
+90 GACISGLA
-98 ALVYPLTTTV
+98 AMIYPLTTTV

-136 IPVQRRAEALGI
+136 IPANRRGEALGI
-148 LSMFS
+148 LSMFG

-167 FLNFDIDTLFY
+167 FLTYDINTLFY
-178 CSSIFSIGSIVILFG
+178 ISSVFSIGSVLILFG
-193 LKETLKTKESFKL
+193 MKETLKNKEPFKL

-212 KTDLYEPSVIP
+212 KADLYEPSVIP
-223 SSLIM
+223 PSLIM
-228 VLTTFSFGT
+228 MLTTFSFGT

-243 DFSSFLGIQNKGLFF
+243 DFSSFLGIHNKGLFF
-258 SFFTGSSLLVRFIGG
+258 SFFTGSSLLVRFLGG
-273 RLSDR
+273 KLSDHF
-278 YGRILILKFSTLCL
+278 GRILILRYSTLCL
-292 AISMIIIGFATNTT
+292 CISMIIIGFSTDST

-329 AIDLSPEKNI
+329 AVDLSPEKSI

-344 TLFIFLELGIGTGS
+344 TLFIFLEVGIGVGS
-358 LISGSLYQG
+358 LISGSFYQG
-367 VNSRLPCLFLIS
+367 FTTRFPWLFMIS
-379 AFFSFIAFLI
+379 SFFSFIAFII
-389 VLNKKN
+389 VLTKKR
-395 ESKTIEA
+395 
-402 G
+402 

>member
-1 MINNHVDAPKIIPKA
+1 MINDHVDTPLITPKA
-16 KIYTLSFWMLCI
+16 KIYTLSFWLLCA

-47 LTSLQGHEYL
+47 LTSLKGQEYL
-57 GLIVSLFTLSAAV
+57 GLVVSLFTLSAAV

-76 KLTDKWGRIPVMLI
+76 KLTDKWGRIPVMFI
-90 GACISCLA
+90 GACISGLA
-98 ALVYPLTTTV
+98 AMIYPLTTTV

-136 IPVQRRAEALGI
+136 IPANRRGEALGI
-148 LSMFS
+148 LSMFG

-167 FLNFDIDTLFY
+167 FLTYDINTLFY
-178 CSSIFSIGSIVILFG
+178 ISSVFSIGSVLILFG
-193 LKETLKTKESFKL
+193 MKETLKNKEPFKL

-212 KTDLYEPSVIP
+212 KADLYEPSVIP
-223 SSLIM
+223 PSLIM
-228 VLTTFSFGT
+228 MLTTFSFGT

-243 DFSSFLGIQNKGLFF
+243 DFSGFLGIHNKGLFF
-258 SFFTGSSLLVRFIGG
+258 SFFTGSSLLVRFLGG
-273 RLSDR
+273 KLSDHF
-278 YGRILILKFSTLCL
+278 GRILILRYSTLCL
-292 AISMIIIGFATNTT
+292 CISMIIIGFSTDST

-329 AIDLSPEKNI
+329 AVDLSPEKSI

-344 TLFIFLELGIGTGS
+344 TLFIFLEVGIGVGS
-358 LISGSLYQG
+358 LISGSFYQG
-367 VNSRLPCLFLIS
+367 FTTRFPWLFMIS
-379 AFFSFIAFLI
+379 SFFSFIAFII
-389 VLNKKN
+389 VLTKKR
-395 ESKTIEA
+395 
-402 G
+402 

>member
-1 MINNHVDAPKIIPKA
+1 MINNHVDAPSITPKV
-16 KIYTLSFWMLCI
+16 KIYTLSFWLLCA

-47 LTSLQGHEYL
+47 LSSLNGQEYL
-57 GLIVSLFTLSAAV
+57 GLVVSLFTLSAAV

-76 KLTDKWGRIPVMLI
+76 KLTDKWGRIPVMFI
-90 GACISCLA
+90 GACISGLA
-98 ALVYPLTTTV
+98 AMIYPLTTTV

-136 IPVQRRAEALGI
+136 IPANRRGEALGI
-148 LSMFS
+148 LSMFG

-167 FLNFDIDTLFY
+167 FLTYDINTLFY
-178 CSSIFSIGSIVILFG
+178 ISSVFSIGSVLILFG
-193 LKETLKTKESFKL
+193 MKETLKNKEPFKL

-212 KTDLYEPSVIP
+212 KADLYEPSVIP
-223 SSLIM
+223 PSLIM
-228 VLTTFSFGT
+228 MLTTFSFGT

-243 DFSSFLGIQNKGLFF
+243 DFSGFLGIHNKGLFF
-258 SFFTGSSLLVRFIGG
+258 SFFTGSSLLVRFLGG
-273 RLSDR
+273 KLSDHF
-278 YGRILILKFSTLCL
+278 GRILILRYSTLCL
-292 AISMIIIGFATNTT
+292 CISMIIIGFSTDST

-329 AIDLSPEKNI
+329 AVDLSPEKSI

-344 TLFIFLELGIGTGS
+344 TLFIFLEVGIGVGS
-358 LISGSLYQG
+358 LISGSFYQG
-367 VNSRLPCLFLIS
+367 FTTRFPWLFMIS
-379 AFFSFIAFLI
+379 SFFSFIAFII
-389 VLNKKN
+389 VLTKKR
-395 ESKTIEA
+395 
-402 G
+402 

>member
-1 MINNHVDAPKIIPKA
+1 
-16 KIYTLSFWMLCI
+16 
-28 SSFLF
+28 
-33 FGSFSMILPELPDY
+33 MILPELPDY

-90 GACISCLA
+90 GACISGLA

-121 AGFKPTGTSAYVADI
+121 AGFKPTGTSAYVADV
-136 IPVQRRAEALGI
+136 IPAGRRAEALGI

-167 FLNFDIDTLFY
+167 FLNYDINTLFY
-178 CSSIFSIGSIVILFG
+178 CSSIFSIGSIIILFG
-193 LKETLKTKESFKL
+193 LKETLKTKETFKL
-206 ALLKIG
+206 TLLKIG

-243 DFSSFLGIQNKGLFF
+243 DFSNFLGIQNKGLFF

-278 YGRILILKFSTLCL
+278 FGRILILKFSTLFL
-292 AISMIIIGFATNTT
+292 AISMIVIGFATNTT

-311 AFLFGIGY
+311 AFLFGIG
-319 GLNSPTLFAW
+319 L
-329 AIDLSPEKNI
+329 
-339 GRGIS
+339 
-344 TLFIFLELGIGTGS
+344 S
-358 LISGSLYQG
+358 LIH
-367 VNSRLPCLFLIS
+367 I
-379 AFFSFIAFLI
+379 
-389 VLNKKN
+389 
-395 ESKTIEA
+395 
-402 G
+402 

>member
-1 MINNHVDAPKIIPKA
+1 MINNHVDAPSITPKV
-16 KIYTLSFWMLCI
+16 KIYTLSFWLLCA

-47 LTSLQGHEYL
+47 LASLNGQEYL
-57 GLIVSLFTLSAAV
+57 GLVVSLFTLSAAV

-76 KLTDKWGRIPVMLI
+76 KLTDKWGRIPVMFI
-90 GACISCLA
+90 GACISGLA
-98 ALVYPLTTTV
+98 AFIYPLTTTV

-136 IPVQRRAEALGI
+136 IPANRRGEALGI
-148 LSMFS
+148 LSMFG

-167 FLNFDIDTLFY
+167 FLTYDINTLFY
-178 CSSIFSIGSIVILFG
+178 ISSVFSIGSVLILFG
-193 LKETLKTKESFKL
+193 MKETLKNKEPFKL

-212 KTDLYEPSVIP
+212 KADLYEPSVIP
-223 SSLIM
+223 PSLIM
-228 VLTTFSFGT
+228 MLTTFSFGT

-243 DFSSFLGIQNKGLFF
+243 DFSSFLGIHNKGLFF
-258 SFFTGSSLLVRFIGG
+258 SFFTGSSLLVRFLGG
-273 RLSDR
+273 KLSDHF
-278 YGRILILKFSTLCL
+278 GRILILRYSTLCL
-292 AISMIIIGFATNTT
+292 CISMIIIGFSTDST

-329 AIDLSPEKNI
+329 AVDLSPEKSI

-344 TLFIFLELGIGTGS
+344 TLFIFLEVGIGVGS
-358 LISGSLYQG
+358 LISGSFYQG
-367 VNSRLPCLFLIS
+367 FTTRFPWLFMIS
-379 AFFSFIAFLI
+379 SFFSFIAFII
-389 VLNKKN
+389 VLTKKR
-395 ESKTIEA
+395 
-402 G
+402 